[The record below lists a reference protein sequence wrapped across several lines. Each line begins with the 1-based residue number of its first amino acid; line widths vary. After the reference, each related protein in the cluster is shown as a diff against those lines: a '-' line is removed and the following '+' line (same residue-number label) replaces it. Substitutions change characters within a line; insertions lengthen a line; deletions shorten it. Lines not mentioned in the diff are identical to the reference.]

1 MLPGLGEE
9 EPNGPFTEPS
19 LWTLLSI
26 HLFCGVLLP
35 ALLAPTRPTPLQ
47 GCISVIVRGVVS
59 VGTWAL
65 GFLWG
70 FFTII
75 YFIWLRH
82 VGSLFPDQGSN
93 PGPLHW
99 EHWATREIPCGDL
112 GVDCL
117 ICSIQ

>member
-59 VGTWAL
+59 MGNWAL

-70 FFTII
+70 FF
-75 YFIWLRH
+75 YYY
-82 VGSLFPDQGSN
+82 LFY
-93 PGPLHW
+93 L
-99 EHWATREIPCGDL
+99 AAACGIF
-112 GVDCL
+112 VP
-117 ICSIQ
+117 